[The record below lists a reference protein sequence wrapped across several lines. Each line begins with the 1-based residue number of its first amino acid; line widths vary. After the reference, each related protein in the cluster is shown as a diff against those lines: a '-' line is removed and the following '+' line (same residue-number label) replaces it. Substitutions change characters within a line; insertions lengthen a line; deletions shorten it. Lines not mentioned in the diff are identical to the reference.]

1 MPTRSTSQTF
11 SAGARGYYFQPLRKL
26 AKVAKL
32 SLELIQQQIE
42 AQQLRILR
50 QKERIAKFDHQ
61 NYRALSFQARRDLK
75 RMEDLLALMQT
86 QLAEAH

>member
-1 MPTRSTSQTF
+1 MPE
-11 SAGARGYYFQPLRKL
+11 P

-42 AQQLRILR
+42 AKQLRILR

-61 NYRALSFQARRDLK
+61 NYQALSF
-75 RMEDLLALMQT
+75 
-86 QLAEAH
+86 